1 MNSGQSFLVIGAFV
15 VLSTLTLNVNASLIN
30 TSTTGL
36 EMEATLDAV
45 SIAQSMMDE
54 ILTKDFDQ
62 TTTGGARVYDHHGL
76 THATDFGPDVA
87 SEHIV
92 GDGGVDTSST
102 NTFESKTKFNDVD
115 DYQGYA
121 RKTWNPRFG
130 WFNVAV
136 HVDYVNEDYPDQ
148 YSGGRTFY
156 KRVTVKIM
164 HPSLVKDVNNEP
176 VPYVIKDLAVY
187 RRYF

>member
-45 SIAQSMMDE
+45 SIAQTMMDE
-54 ILTKDFDQ
+54 ILNQEFDQ
-62 TTTGGARVYDHHGL
+62 NTTNGVRIYDTHDL
-76 THATDFGPDVA
+76 TRAASFGPDGIG
-87 SEHIV
+87 EPIV
-92 GDGGVDTSST
+92 GDHGVDTSRT
-102 NTFESKTKFNDVD
+102 DYFESRTKFNDVD
-115 DYQGYA
+115 DYEGYA
-121 RKTWNPRFG
+121 RRVWNPRFG
-130 WFNVAV
+130 WFNVTV
-136 HVDYVNEDYPDQ
+136 KVEYVSEDNPDQ
-148 YSGGRTFY
+148 LAWGRTFY
-156 KRVTVKIM
+156 KRVTVKVM
-164 HPSLVKDVNNEP
+164 HPSLVKDANNEV

>member
-15 VLSTLTLNVNASLIN
+15 ILSTLTLNVNASLIN

-54 ILTKDFDQ
+54 ILTQEFDQ
-62 TTTGGARVYDHHGL
+62 NTTNGLRVYDPHDL
-76 THATDFGPDVA
+76 TYLANFGPDG
-87 SEHIV
+87 
-92 GDGGVDTSST
+92 GDEMVIGDNGIDTSRTES
-102 NTFESKTKFNDVD
+102 FESKTKFNDVD
-115 DYQGYA
+115 DYERYT

-130 WFNVAV
+130 WFDVTTRV
-136 HVDYVNEDYPDQ
+136 EYVNEDNPNAL
-148 YSGGRTFY
+148 SEGRTFY
-156 KRVTVKIM
+156 KRVTVKVM
-164 HPSLVKDVNNEP
+164 HPSLVKGPNNE
-176 VPYVIKDLAVY
+176 VIPYVIKDLAVY